1 MKPLRILLAAAL
13 LASPFAAQADE
24 EDVTF
29 GHLLTL
35 IQSVTR
41 IAAGNEDP
49 QRGFADLLAGRNADA
64 NRAASSLLDGMTG
77 DLPAAQR
84 AQVSGI
90 AADVLAIARKGMNP
104 APAAQ
109 ASPYPFSPQ
118 LP

>member
-1 MKPLRILLAAAL
+1 MKPLRILLASVL
-13 LASPFAAQADE
+13 FASPFAARADD
-24 EDVTF
+24 EDATF

-35 IQSVTR
+35 VQAVTR
-41 IAAGNEDP
+41 IAASDEDP
-49 QRGFADLLAGRNADA
+49 QRGFSELLAGRNADA
-64 NRAASSLLDGMTG
+64 NRAAASLLDGMTG

-104 APAAQ
+104 APAAK
-109 ASPYPFSPQ
+109 ATPYPFSPQ

>member
-1 MKPLRILLAAAL
+1 MKPLRILLAFAL
-13 LASPFAAQADE
+13 FASPFAAQAGDE
-24 EDVTF
+24 DATF

-41 IAAGNEDP
+41 IAASDEDP
-49 QRGFADLLAGRNADA
+49 QRGFADLLGGRNADA
-64 NRAASSLLDGMTG
+64 NRAASSLLNGMTG

-90 AADVLAIARKGMNP
+90 AADVLAIARKGMQP
-104 APAAQ
+104 APAARL
-109 ASPYPFSPQ
+109 PYPFSPP